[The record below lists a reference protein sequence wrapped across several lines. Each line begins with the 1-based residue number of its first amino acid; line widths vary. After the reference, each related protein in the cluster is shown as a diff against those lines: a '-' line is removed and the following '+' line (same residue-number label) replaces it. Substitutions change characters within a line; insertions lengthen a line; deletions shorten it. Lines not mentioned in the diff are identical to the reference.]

1 MLEFERYYHIY
12 NHANGCENL
21 FREEKNY
28 TFFID
33 KYREHTEAVAE
44 TMAWCLMPNHFHI
57 LLRIKSEKEIVSNIL
72 KITSTSSTSSTFPK
86 FGTLEKFNTKIKK
99 LNKFIENKD
108 LEFRLKFLS
117 KQFANFFSSYTQSY
131 NKIYNRKGSLFLKNY
146 KKKEINN
153 DEYLRNIIL
162 YIHQNPVHHG
172 FCQSPIQ
179 WEWSSYSTFANT
191 KTDLFLSLFG
201 DLQNY
206 QWLHNAEQIS
216 RFDFKSV
223 EKEIT

>member
-12 NHANGCENL
+12 NHANGYENL

-44 TMAWCLMPNHFHI
+44 TLAWCLMPNHFHI

-72 KITSTSSTSSTFPK
+72 KITSTFPK
-86 FGTLEKFNTKIKK
+86 FGTLEKLNKKTEK
-99 LNKFIENKD
+99 LNKFIEDED

-117 KQFANFFSSYTQSY
+117 KLFANFFSSYTQSY
-131 NKIYNRKGSLFLKNY
+131 NKIYNRRGSLFLKNY

-172 FCQSPIQ
+172 FCQTPIQ
-179 WEWSSYSTFANT
+179 WKWSSYSMFASEKN
-191 KTDLFLSLFG
+191 DLFLSLFG
-201 DLQNY
+201 DLKNY
-206 QWLHNAEQIS
+206 QWLHNEEQIS

>member
-57 LLRIKSEKEIVSNIL
+57 LLRIKSEKEIASNIL
-72 KITSTSSTSSTFPK
+72 KITSTSSTYTK
-86 FGTLEKFNTKIKK
+86 FGTLDKFNTKINK
-99 LNKFIENKD
+99 LNKFVENED

-131 NKIYNRKGSLFLKNY
+131 NKIYKRRGSLFLKNY

-172 FCQSPIQ
+172 FCQTPIQ
-179 WEWSSYSTFANT
+179 WKWSSYSMFATEKN
-191 KTDLFLSLFG
+191 DLFLSLFG
-201 DLQNY
+201 DLKNY
-206 QWLHNAEQIS
+206 QWLHNEEQIS

-223 EKEIT
+223 DNEVT